1 MPEKETATLSRK
13 PSLEDVS
20 HIDLA
25 PMSAVD
31 HGRVMSVED
40 RRTGGVFVKKADAE
54 SMGTTYVHSGE
65 AREVLEQG
73 DYSFADIDQAIDAAQ
88 TGTSLHVEDLPSD
101 HGYGHD
107 RRVTVHSAGEKIGGG
122 GKFLGKEG
130 MVELPNGSYIDLKLV
145 QDALLA
151 PVIVVP
157 ESLPVAATNT
167 ADLTPSATVEAQRAP
182 EQEQKK
188 RRFLRALAAAAALA
202 LAVGMLPA
210 STSASQAPDQSGPV
224 AAGPAYDLP
233 DQQLPDVG
241 PYTEPTDQAPEQPP
255 VEQAPQETAGWVVES
270 GGGIIS
276 ELEDELGMSSQEAE
290 ASWIA
295 IQPALKQAIAEGKIP
310 VDFFYEQNG
319 NLRITNPGPVPRE
332 VQTLIEGLLGL

>member
-1 MPEKETATLSRK
+1 MPENETATLSHK

-20 HIDLA
+20 HIDLT

-40 RRTGGVFVKKADAE
+40 RRTGGVFVKKTDAD

-73 DYSFADIDQAIDAAQ
+73 DYSPDDINRAIDAAQ
-88 TGTSLHVEDLPSD
+88 TGTSLQIEDLPG
-101 HGYGHD
+101 GYGHD
-107 RRVTVHSAGEKIGGG
+107 RRVTVQSAGEKIGGG

-167 ADLTPSATVEAQRAP
+167 ADLTPSATIEAQRAP

-210 STSASQAPDQSGPV
+210 STSASQAPDQNGPV

-233 DQQLPDVG
+233 DDLPDVG
-241 PYTEPTDQAPEQPP
+241 PYTDPTDQEPEQPP

-276 ELEDELGMSSQEAE
+276 ELQDELGMSPQEAE

-310 VDFFYEQNG
+310 ADFFYEQNG
-319 NLRITNPGPVPRE
+319 NLRINKPGPVPRE
-332 VQTLIEGLLGL
+332 VQTLIEGLLSS